1 MKKDT
6 QQRIICIL
14 AGMCIVLIIG
24 LVITLKNE
32 KSANDKLRAGYEN
45 SLYNTLDGIS
55 SIYNDLSKAS
65 FCNDRDY
72 LRMLYSQISARAGTA
87 AARLGEL
94 PLSLQSIQ
102 KTEELLNH
110 ISDYCG
116 YLADK
121 AEKQEDEG
129 ENIRGLRDSC
139 KRLFDALD
147 DIGTVIG
154 AGQDVFAVD
163 VLSDTDIAWQQA
175 EMDSVNYPTLIYDGP
190 FSQSEQIG
198 KPITK
203 RQEIDG
209 QEALT
214 KAKELLGDCSL
225 EGTNQG
231 DIPCYVFASGEKSAA
246 YTVEGGLLLWY
257 LDPSEPDGREIS
269 DQDAEN
275 AAREFLTRAGYDG
288 LESVFAS
295 KGEDSIIFNFTP
307 EVNGAVIYPDL
318 VKVRVSLKSG
328 RVTGFEGSGYII
340 CNRERNI
347 DEPAVNEKDA
357 SKQVSGM
364 LSIKKTR
371 LSVIPHGNGEA
382 IAWEFYCICG
392 EDKYIVYIDAL
403 SGKQIQMYRIIPTE
417 NGDMVI

>member
-24 LVITLKNE
+24 LVVVANKE

-65 FCNDRDY
+65 FCMDRDY
-72 LRMLYSQISARAGTA
+72 LRTLYSQISARAGTA

-94 PLSLQSIQ
+94 PMSQRSIQ

-116 YLADK
+116 YLADQSV
-121 AEKQEDEG
+121 AQEDEA
-129 ENIRGLRDSC
+129 ENVRGLRDSC
-139 KRLFDALD
+139 KRLFDALG
-147 DIGTVIG
+147 DIGTVMSS
-154 AGQDVFAVD
+154 GQDVFAVD

-175 EMDSVNYPTLIYDGP
+175 ETDSVNYPTLIYDGP
-190 FSQSEQIG
+190 FSQSEQLG
-198 KPITK
+198 KPHTQ
-203 RQEIDG
+203 RAEISE

-231 DIPCYVFASGEKSAA
+231 DIPCYVFTSGEKSAA
-246 YTVEGGLLLWY
+246 YTVAGGLLLWY
-257 LDPSEPDGREIS
+257 LDPNEGDGQEIS
-269 DQDAEN
+269 DQSAEDA
-275 AAREFLTRAGYDG
+275 AQEFLQKAGYNG
-288 LESVFAS
+288 FESVFAS

-307 EVNGAVIYPDL
+307 TEKGAVVYPDL
-318 VKVRVSLKSG
+318 VKVRVSMKSR
-328 RVTGFEGSGYII
+328 RVTGFEGSGYVIS
-340 CNRERNI
+340 NREREVAEPEI
-347 DEPAVNEKDA
+347 DEKHA

-364 LSIKKTR
+364 LSIEKTR
-371 LSVIPHGNGEA
+371 LSIIPHGNGEA
-382 IAWEFYCICG
+382 LAWEFYCLYG
-392 EDKYIVYIDAL
+392 DDKYIVYIDAL
-403 SGKQIQMYRIIPTE
+403 NGKQIQMYRIIPTE